1 MTAPGDIWKTLETV
15 WVVTAEEGND
25 IGILWVKT
33 GCGIL
38 QGTGPPHNDVIWPQ
52 TSVLSRLEGT
62 LEAVDMPVEMQV
74 PGGQNLTA
82 QEGGWIFH

>member
-1 MTAPGDIWKTLETV
+1 MWPD
-15 WVVTAEEGND
+15 
-25 IGILWVKT
+25 
-33 GCGIL
+33 IL
-38 QGTGPPHNDVIWPQ
+38 QGTRPPHNKVIWPQ
-52 TSVLSRLEGT
+52 MSVMPQLEGM